1 MNTALRVPWSGA
13 SFLAYLGGL
22 TIFFATGALLGM
34 LANDHGAAGFVLL
47 SLFVLAVSLVFAF
60 TAKWN
65 GHPVTAGLL
74 ALSTVLAVV
83 VFVGSLWSWFGW
95 LDNPNP
101 GFHGFHFGLL
111 VLELVAVIASAF
123 ALAIFRFPLLV
134 LFLAGSAWYFGT
146 DLISGGGDWT
156 AIVTIAVGLLFL
168 AVGLGIDA
176 SESRP
181 FGFWLHVVAGLTIGG
196 GVLWLF
202 HDGTLDWIVVGLAGL
217 LYIALGDAMARSS
230 WIVLGAWGFLQS
242 AEFFADQWSGL
253 GENLYFLF
261 PLSYIFPFGID
272 FESVPEQHTHLWVG
286 ALVFLVTGL
295 FFIALAL
302 YLARRRRDTGA
313 GRRAPVGPL

>member
-1 MNTALRVPWSGA
+1 MVSSVNTALRVPWSGA

-22 TIFFATGALLGM
+22 TIFFATGSLLGV
-34 LANDHGAAGFVLL
+34 LANDHGAAGFALL

-74 ALSTVLAVV
+74 ALTTVLSVV
-83 VFVGSLWSWFGW
+83 VFVGSLLAWFGW
-95 LDNPNP
+95 LDDPDL
-101 GFHGFHFGLL
+101 GFHGFHLALL

-156 AIVTIAVGLLFL
+156 AIVTIAIGLLLL

-181 FGFWLHVVAGLTIGG
+181 YAFWLHVVAGLTIGG
-196 GVLWLF
+196 GLLWFF

-217 LYIALGDAMARSS
+217 LYIALGDAMTRSS

-242 AEFFADQWSGL
+242 AEFFADKWSNV
-253 GENLYFLF
+253 GENLFFLF
-261 PLSYIFPFGID
+261 PLTYVFPFGLA
-272 FESVPEQHTHLWVG
+272 FQAEPEGHAHQWVG
-286 ALVFLVTGL
+286 ALVFVVTGL
-295 FFIALAL
+295 FFIVLAL
-302 YLARRRRDTGA
+302 FIARRRRDTVKA
-313 GRRAPVGPL
+313 AELL

>member
-1 MNTALRVPWSGA
+1 
-13 SFLAYLGGL
+13 
-22 TIFFATGALLGM
+22 
-34 LANDHGAAGFVLL
+34 
-47 SLFVLAVSLVFAF
+47 
-60 TAKWN
+60 
-65 GHPVTAGLL
+65 
-74 ALSTVLAVV
+74 
-83 VFVGSLWSWFGW
+83 
-95 LDNPNP
+95 
-101 GFHGFHFGLL
+101 
-111 VLELVAVIASAF
+111 
-123 ALAIFRFPLLV
+123 
-134 LFLAGSAWYFGT
+134 
-146 DLISGGGDWT
+146 
-156 AIVTIAVGLLFL
+156 
-168 AVGLGIDA
+168 
-176 SESRP
+176 
-181 FGFWLHVVAGLTIGG
+181 
-196 GVLWLF
+196 VLWLF

-242 AEFFADQWSGL
+242 AEFFADKWSGL